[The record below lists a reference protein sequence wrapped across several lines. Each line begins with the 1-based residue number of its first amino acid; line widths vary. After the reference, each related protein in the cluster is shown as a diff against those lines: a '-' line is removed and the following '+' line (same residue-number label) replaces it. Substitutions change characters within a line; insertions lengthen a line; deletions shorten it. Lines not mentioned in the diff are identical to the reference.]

1 MAFTH
6 DLVFNELNQIHDNT
20 SLLHSTC
27 KSETAFRKEWNRK
40 ALQLFTGDNLFECF
54 FFSFIYVFRCSGER
68 GLAVQPIKGRH
79 WRRDDAPQCEWRQS
93 IDTST
98 PASYILKTLY
108 NLLIPMIDYRAYL
121 YCAAAIEPFT
131 SAISIYVATL
141 LVSLVEH
148 VIWEG
153 GVGSLSLT
161 SPRW

>member
-20 SLLHSTC
+20 SLLYSTC
-27 KSETAFRKEWNRK
+27 KSETAFRKIEKRFNCLLETIRSS
-40 ALQLFTGDNLFECF
+40 A
-54 FFSFIYVFRCSGER
+54 FFSFIYIFRCSGGR

-79 WRRDDAPQCEWRQS
+79 RGRDDAPQCEWRQS

-98 PASYILKTLY
+98 TASYILKILY

-121 YCAAAIEPFT
+121 YIARWP
-131 SAISIYVATL
+131 SSRSPPPSQYVATL

-161 SPRW
+161 SPR